1 LLYKFGVD
9 FTALKLKQSNFER
22 NAKTILGF
30 EHFSRDIEKIAF
42 LICFSGKS
50 SSQCSACRKMA
61 ELEEKCS
68 RMINDSKDMETR

>member
-1 LLYKFGVD
+1 MN

-22 NAKTILGF
+22 NAKKILGF

-42 LICFSGKS
+42 LFVFQE
-50 SSQCSACRKMA
+50 SQAANAQHVDKWA

-68 RMINDSKDMETR
+68 RMINDSKDMENR